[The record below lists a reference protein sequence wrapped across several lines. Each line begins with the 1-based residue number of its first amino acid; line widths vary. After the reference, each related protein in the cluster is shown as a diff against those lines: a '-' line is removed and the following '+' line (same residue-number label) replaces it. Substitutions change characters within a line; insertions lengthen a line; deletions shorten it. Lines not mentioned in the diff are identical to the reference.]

1 MKKCHLLGRAVY
13 MQGVCIF
20 FLKKIKIGDDRSIVL
35 YSNHLFDDK
44 GEATSLKLGRPFC
57 YAKVSER
64 SSAN

>member
-1 MKKCHLLGRAVY
+1 

-20 FLKKIKIGDDRSIVL
+20 FPEKIKIGDDRSIVL